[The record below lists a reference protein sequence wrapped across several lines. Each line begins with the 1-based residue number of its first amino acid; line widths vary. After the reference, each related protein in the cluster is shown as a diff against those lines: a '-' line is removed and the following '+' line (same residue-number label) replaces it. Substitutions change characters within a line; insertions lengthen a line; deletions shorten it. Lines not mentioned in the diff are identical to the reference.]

1 MSAQA
6 DRGATTAEIR
16 SSDDERTR
24 ARAKELYDR
33 EFADLLARTPK
44 SRVMFERAR
53 STMPLGVA
61 SSFQAAEPYPVY
73 LARGE
78 GAQVWDVDGTRYVDF
93 HNGFGSMAVGHA
105 HPKVAEAIERAART
119 GTHFAVTTD
128 ATVLLA
134 EELCRRFGLDRVR
147 FTNSGTESTMDA
159 IRVARAATGR
169 DVVVKVEGSYHGHHD
184 AVMFSV
190 APSLQLVTQ
199 ADDTGMQPPAS
210 RGIPRAAAALTTVV
224 PFNNLDA
231 VEDVF
236 SRRAEDIACFIL
248 EPVMMN
254 IGIVLPRPGYLE
266 GLRRLCTRYGV
277 VLIFDEVKTGVT
289 IAAGGA
295 TERFGVQA
303 DLVCLAKSIGG
314 GVPTGAFGG
323 RAELMDLIGDGV
335 AQQGTFNG
343 NPLAAAAGLA
353 ALTEV
358 LTPDAYLH
366 LGQLGKRLAE
376 GCAAAIRRSGL
387 AAHVVDLGCKGCV
400 SYRAEPLVDYR
411 SFLETDAQ
419 LFEASWVWLLNRGIF
434 MTPGNEEQWTLSVQH
449 EDRHIDRFVEAF
461 GDFCDTVTQ

>member
-1 MSAQA
+1 
-6 DRGATTAEIR
+6 
-16 SSDDERTR
+16 
-24 ARAKELYDR
+24 
-33 EFADLLARTPK
+33 
-44 SRVMFERAR
+44 
-53 STMPLGVA
+53 MPLGVA
-61 SSFQAAEPYPVY
+61 SSFQAADPYPVY

-78 GAQVWDVDGTRYVDF
+78 GAHVWDVDGTGYVDF
-93 HNGFGSMAVGHA
+93 HNGFGSLAVGHA

-128 ATVLLA
+128 AAVRLA

-169 DVVVKVEGSYHGHHD
+169 DVVVKIEGSYHGHHD

-190 APSLQLVTQ
+190 APSLQLVTET
-199 ADDTGMQPPAS
+199 DETGMQPPAS
-210 RGIPRAAAALTTVV
+210 LGIPRSMAAQTAVV
-224 PFNNLDA
+224 PFNDLA
-231 VEDVF
+231 ALEELF
-236 SRRAEDIACFIL
+236 SDRSEDIACFIL

-266 GLRRLCTRYGV
+266 GVRRLCTRYGI

-295 TERFGVQA
+295 IERFGVQP

-314 GVPTGAFGG
+314 GVPIGAFGG
-323 RAELMDLIGDGV
+323 RAELMDLIGAGV

-358 LTPDAYLH
+358 LTPDAYVH
-366 LGQLGKRLAE
+366 LGRLGKRLAG
-376 GCAAAIRRSGL
+376 GCDAAIGQHGL
-387 AAHVVDLGCKGCV
+387 PAHVVDLGCKGCV
-400 SYRAEPLVDYR
+400 SYRKEPLVDYR
-411 SFLETDAQ
+411 SFLETDVQ
-419 LFEASWVWLLNRGIF
+419 LFDASWVWLLNRGIF

-449 EDRHIDRFVEAF
+449 DDRDVDMFVEAF
-461 GDFCDTVTQ
+461 GDFCDSVTR